1 MEGSVYKMTALVLN
15 TKTFL
20 QDLLVGWSLATGK
33 IKDSYKKVSHIA
45 ERIGTARA
53 ASHLASMGHYEIAK
67 SLMAYNEKEG
77 K

>member
-1 MEGSVYKMTALVLN
+1 MTALVLN

-20 QDLLVGWSLATGK
+20 QDLIVGWSLATGK
-33 IKDSYKKVSHIA
+33 IKNGLAKSGAVI

-53 ASHLASMGHYEIAK
+53 ASHLASMGHYDIAK